1 MGNASFARGLVEQ
14 LDGWVNDLAAPLMPP
29 RMVAEG
35 DDLIRLEFR
44 QPIPHAV
51 KIDYSL
57 QVAFGPVTAQLSSP
71 DQTGTR
77 QPWRNQCVRF
87 PAKQRG
93 ASSSWVSGPERP

>member
-44 QPIPHAV
+44 QHIPHAV
-51 KIDYSL
+51 MIDYSP
-57 QVAFGPVTAQLSSP
+57 QFAFGPVTAELSSP
-71 DQTGTR
+71 DQHGHASPGEINAFASR
-77 QPWRNQCVRF
+77 PS
-87 PAKQRG
+87 RG
-93 ASSSWVSGPERP
+93 G